1 MKVYTEVN
9 YKWDDEANKLVE
21 VSSKSYDYEGDV
33 ALLDLKYTV
42 NGQEIPHSHN
52 PSDEGTSSASDFST
66 TENVSTESLLSY
78 DDPDDYH
85 DNFFGNPFNWGTG
98 GYSLAEVTTDL
109 LGFYDRNLALLPKH
123 YEERREE
130 IRDKYNVGMDE
141 LGMNRRTATGQV
153 ISDYDQSLMS
163 GKALRSGWRSSQ
175 KERQFGDITKTFNLS
190 QTGLENI
197 MSSDLTDLSRK
208 ETKDYSDIFTG
219 VSGMMSDYY
228 AATQKHFTPIG
239 DSANLLANI
248 NRRLGDFYDMITT
261 TEQNP
266 QNWHGSPY
274 GQ

>member
-1 MKVYTEVN
+1 N
-9 YKWDDEANKLVE
+9 YEWNNEANKLVE
-21 VSSKSYDYEGDV
+21 VSSKSHDYEGDV
-33 ALLDLKYTV
+33 ALT
-42 NGQEIPHSHN
+42 
-52 PSDEGTSSASDFST
+52 EG
-66 TENVSTESLLSY
+66 
-78 DDPDDYH
+78 DPNDYN
-85 DNFFGNPFNWGTG
+85 DNIFGNPIDWGTG
-98 GYSLAEVTTDL
+98 GYSLEEVTTDL
-109 LGFYDRNLALLPKH
+109 LGFYDRNLALLPEH
-123 YEERREE
+123 YGKRREE

-228 AATQKHFTPIG
+228 AATQTQFTPRG
-239 DSANLLANI
+239 DSRDLLQNI
-248 NRRLGDFYDMITT
+248 NRRLGDFYDMIRPTQQT
-261 TEQNP
+261 
-266 QNWHGSPY
+266 WHGSPY